1 MACLRLYGDPAA
13 RETTHRVLAGYGA
26 NVEEDPG
33 SLDGEVLRRVL
44 SQVRS
49 GKPVDARIVR
59 ALDDPA
65 QLADLILHN
74 PELLQEALVV
84 RGRSFM
90 LGSDPARLQS
100 LMY

>member
-13 RETTHRVLAGYGA
+13 REMTHRVLAGYGA
-26 NVEEDPG
+26 NVEEETGTPDT
-33 SLDGEVLRRVL
+33 EVLCRVVNLLERR
-44 SQVRS
+44 
-49 GKPVDARIVR
+49 P
-59 ALDDPA
+59 
-65 QLADLILHN
+65 DLHKD
-74 PELLQEALVV
+74 ALVV